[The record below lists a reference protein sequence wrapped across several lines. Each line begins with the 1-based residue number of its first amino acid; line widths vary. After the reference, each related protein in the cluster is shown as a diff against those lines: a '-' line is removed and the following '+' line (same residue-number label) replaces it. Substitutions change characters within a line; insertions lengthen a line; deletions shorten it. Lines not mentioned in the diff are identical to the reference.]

1 MPFGHRVSVGVT
13 ISARLCLYPTTKP
26 LLYFTPAYL
35 SSTVEV
41 DPGRGE
47 ADGTVDTIHLSV
59 CLDGGRGKVGVG
71 GFGLHEELHS
81 ITPEVCLFWCQ
92 LTMKIAL
99 LRTRPSQHA
108 LCTMAGETQ
117 QLHAVKEL
125 DTESKLQDVGTA
137 LEQQSD
143 KTTKESSEHFA
154 STGTEARASSSEAKV
169 EKIEKQRDC
178 PQQREAVIRPQQAGK
193 IDFRS
198 LQNRSKFSSDRTWS
212 SGKGSPQSPSGKG
225 RSREKGKRSGKT
237 ERGNPQQL
245 YRLSITNPRSNPN
258 IGIAYPQQKVLPPK
272 KLDTSRVPVS
282 GSYRF
287 HVPSIPEREAELQQE
302 ELNYNRCFQESPS
315 NLTSPS
321 YTSQALG
328 SSSGTA
334 SHPHPPLSQQQQAAS
349 MEGNGAQPGS
359 QLILA
364 DFQLGG
370 TNTWQSP
377 ERTFNGANYG
387 VSSQKSTA
395 LTEAN
400 KTSAFVPAP
409 FQYGYHFLEE
419 STSDSFPCEQ
429 NPQSQ
434 DFTDSSLGVHVSH
447 NSFSFPPGD
456 GQSIAPNSSQFI
468 NEQQSEDRNSY
479 PQPPQSQFIQGV
491 ASAIQ
496 CPRNLSEDSAS
507 SDSSG
512 SSSQQSEQGKTALPE
527 SAEAIGQAA
536 ITSGSKRNCHSK
548 DTAASQR
555 TLVQGNV
562 HHARNNLQGPPSQMH
577 FSSKSFNNPPVSGI
591 HTGSIPFDKN
601 INNKVLNR
609 LPHSWEGP
617 NKTYSAADQNTL
629 QYNDLNDKFQF
640 QNQQL
645 DQRQNPSKNSRMPW
659 QQIRP
664 NAAIASQNRVELSRQ
679 ISSQKMSYMVS
690 PSDWQDENKSHKHNS
705 LKNTSSFLNS
715 RTSDGFSNKRQESVK
730 HSSNAVSTFKVE
742 MSHAQVC
749 ESKKAV
755 YFGLN
760 QSHPAASS
768 RNYNYPPLQVPS
780 MGLMMVSPYES
791 PLPSPVHNPASSS
804 TCSSLSP
811 ASTSPVNISS
821 EDSQMSKS
829 ATPHSF
835 YHQSQAKTQ
844 LPSDHMSC
852 HPHQFHSDPPRNL
865 PYAQDRA
872 KDNMMSYLQNSA
884 HPKTPMDGNK
894 GYMDSFGVEHH
905 QPPPPYSAHQLL
917 ATSLAAANLDQLD
930 VLLTCKQCDQNFN
943 NLASFLGHKQYCA
956 HHTFAQNDLKDIS
969 KMEDGRK
976 FHVETTKAVS
986 SMSNVSMSRCPSD
999 LHLSLL
1005 GLNKNGE
1012 LISESETKGETKDD
1026 PMKLNLFPGPGNL
1039 PAPLPELEM
1048 EDAKLDSLIT
1058 EALNGYQSDN
1068 AEIDSS
1074 FIDAFVDDELT
1085 TVKATSNKQCLKT
1098 KESLVY
1104 ESKNKQT
1111 AADDARSFTQGKYFS
1126 DSDAESTE
1134 TDKHY
1139 TESKLEKITLN
1150 LEKDEKI
1157 NIKKEVSH
1165 KNSRAASREKMRE
1178 QDSKVKEARKLCK
1191 GEEENT
1197 STQRFLLSSKFS
1209 ERCGVKSIQESS
1221 ALRGSTTSQP
1231 STSPTSR
1238 TAVKESKRKS
1248 SGGGTWSKEL
1258 IHKIVQQKNKLHKL
1272 HVKGTKNLQ
1281 FSLVMER
1288 LTPTVQNPAF
1298 GEYDY
1303 VSDTDDECEPVKIAS
1318 QGRLNQSSRCK
1329 YTYTKECKWRARSE
1343 RDQAAW
1349 RHESKECFEVK
1360 KSEEVSLSPEKHGSH
1375 QRLRRR
1381 GSRSSTSSELSTSV
1395 SVSSDCINSPK
1406 STDRTDSDCEK
1417 KTDFKKKESPEQ
1429 KTYERSSP
1437 QKSSKESSTLALTLT
1452 KSVRKYHCDKA
1463 SSCESKESADPPK
1476 KYHLNPECADR
1487 ASSPQKAKETVKN
1500 LEKSSKTKPREK
1512 LESSR
1517 KEAGARIGSDKDTTQ
1532 RTHSLSPKVEHSEC
1546 RGSDKKSLQLDS
1558 NTPNINRESEFDS
1571 ERKTRAKRGEAAESE
1586 LSRAT
1591 FGKPSDSVCEVKE
1604 GINSVN
1610 KLETHKPAALCA
1622 SLMDDVCLSPTEGQ
1636 GPLIQ
1641 KDTLHLMPYP
1651 MDQEQGLMKSP
1662 LSFDTSSMFGD
1673 LTGFDSGL
1681 YSDMPIQKESF
1692 HSMESADKKEEFV
1705 SSFSPFL
1712 EQRDWSLIV
1721 SPVLPDEIS
1730 QYKSNSEKSN
1740 EKKADYNH
1748 VPLSLPEKIIDYGAN
1763 LNSCAS
1769 EDELEIK
1776 RIVNELENQLQT
1788 TKLES
1793 PPMLAQDVPKQLQMS
1808 KFSPLRLDD
1817 ESGSD
1822 STGLEMRCPV
1832 QTIGVQVTSLPSE
1845 PFTEPWASPFQFE
1858 LMGGHNSP
1866 HNSIHNEPG
1875 ALEHF
1880 SEKGHDATNMIAT
1893 ASQSVHQHLRRDQKP
1908 EERKAEKKSDGETK
1922 EEILEQKRYTENL
1935 MKSLEVISDSIFKKE
1950 PIISEDKEPN
1960 VTSLTSQQHQEIECQ
1975 ETDAVEGEEGSEKE
1989 AITGKENTLSPPNI
2003 NERKDDIKFILN
2015 ESQPSLSNS
2024 TDPTVDGDQP
2034 ISSQPVGPTENNKS
2048 QEETQVPSEGDIVE
2062 NRTLIESAQCLSV
2075 LTLDPQVA
2083 EGSGGNC
2090 NVPDKVKQ
2098 LFKNRNEQST
2108 TDAYEVAEAVKG
2120 ITGQSVSRVLSPAFP
2135 GISLDCDE
2143 NIQKPSL
2150 DERLANNPED
2160 GSTSAGESK
2169 VECSDSVIEK
2179 IAVQTSEN
2187 HRSMEPSPSK
2197 SCSPAKTQSP
2207 TTDMSV
2213 EIITSDKPCSPIL
2226 VETNTQST
2234 SHCLAF
2240 QETCS
2245 AEGQKNQPA
2254 LLQAGDVIDG
2264 DSCKFTPLNDSL
2276 KTGPALPF
2284 ETIQKQEE
2292 LLNVQ
2297 DIKEHLPI
2305 DFMASHQNSP
2315 CREEVDESGCVFVH
2329 TAPPASPLLST
2340 SDQKTMQKWFIEVD
2354 SCHSQSNI
2362 DNMSINQD
2370 SAENM
2375 KSPSSKDGDKEGP
2388 NSDEQLN
2395 TTAEMEY
2402 SLISPPP
2409 LDMGITECKIQSS
2422 EAPITSPLPAT
2433 RSAEPPGVSD
2443 ELEKSGL
2450 IYDFKLSPLNY
2461 SSITE
2466 EPPPLNQYNYITI
2479 SPASKLEEN
2488 PDIKQSPRDDCKPC
2502 DLSVDPALIFNKSE
2516 ADADTAAASLSSDP
2530 AAKLTLS
2537 DEPLVL
2543 QQSLKFTCFS
2553 LDLTPEIKIKDASPG
2568 SALVLPEHLYAHADM
2583 LKKVEAETLDSLVA
2597 SAEDSSLM
2605 RKDISDGPPTPQPLI
2620 SCENEQ
2626 MPPATEPP
2634 IIESGQC
2641 STTHQV
2647 SKDTTHK
2654 KTQNNTQQGKVLCEI
2669 CLMCFRTVP
2678 GLKRHKAMKHLV
2690 KTEKHI
2696 GPQSTTSSRQGTMLI
2711 YDALQTTEKG
2721 HKDDTQTCCPTKID
2735 GLPETTSASISKSAE
2750 SESVLEEMTSETS
2763 AVAAD
2768 ETGHSN
2774 PPLSTKAK
2782 KNNKATR
2789 KSKKSEANMKPE
2801 PFSDELLNILKT
2813 DILQAI
2819 TPEFK
2824 SNGLSESHKSAEGE
2838 VEISDG
2844 AGAETFPHHM
2854 SLNCSSDKTPQSPK
2868 GGLRGLN
2875 EAVELN
2881 DTQERESASITEM
2894 ANGGVNADKIV
2905 EHAIS
2910 ADGDAIRE
2918 CDESRLALRPVE
2930 ETREQTRSEENLAQE
2945 ILSKVTVE
2953 IKCENNSGPSDEA
2966 HPRSCLNPSPL
2977 SPPSLSPD
2985 LKALLDDD
2993 TTFSQL
2999 FPRDEEAKRK
3009 KCPRVYGKKNKK
3021 LKLSPDSIV
3030 TPNYPPSETFMQD
3043 KDELMGNQVKPAFP
3057 DGQTKSCD
3065 YQETPPDDAVVL
3077 NVCHNNNTVNPQDKP
3092 LSDTQQSDQQDVCE
3106 NTKEFGDGFLNPL
3119 ESTIDKSSIE
3129 WSGSG
3134 DFSSFDAA
3142 SAVTSSSSTCNPELP
3157 PAACPLPLPSAAY
3170 ATEPCVTENI
3180 QSFNSIDIQNINTTF
3195 QLPEIQFFDHNKDIA
3210 VAPPGANVDME
3221 NREEEKSNKETER
3234 QGKKRQDGRMKVK
3247 DKQYKCKV
3255 CFTWFLTLGELNFH
3269 KLSHNPS
3276 PPPTCYMCVQR
3287 KFSSREQLR
3296 DHLREKH
3303 AKNKTGIWTCGMC
3316 LKEISD
3322 VWMYNEHLR
3331 EHATQFARRGQTQG
3345 SMLGISGCFMQETAV
3360 KNFITSIMQQRPSK
3374 ANRESSKA
3382 SKEQEK
3388 ADGSVGEGKTSEGAE
3403 PKVHKTK
3410 SSSGTGGKQSTL
3422 TPLEVLHKTEAPK
3435 SVEMHPN
3442 CKDPSRDCHHC
3453 GKQFPKPFKL
3463 QRHLVVHNLEKIFLC
3478 HKCPVSYQE
3487 AQELKS
3493 HLKRAHEEVDELD
3506 SKHTTLY
3513 TCELCADV
3521 MHVIKKS
3528 FICSTCNYTF
3538 SKKEQFDRHMEK
3550 HLSGGN
3556 KIFKFRGVLRP
3567 VRASASKDDECDSP
3581 ASKKRRINSDSLQ
3594 ENSSDSGIASVSSLH
3609 SSQNS
3614 ETQSSKLPAVS
3625 TADDSTQTIA
3635 NDYHSDTNSPN
3646 VKTEDLAEDYSELL
3660 VELEKCIHN
3669 GSSESASPKKEEIDP
3684 STSSIQD
3691 DESNGKSIAEPCD
3704 VKEEDESVCI
3714 RAETASW
3721 SVSRRETKE
3730 SGCAGEEEEVE
3741 AKEGPDE
3748 GNTAET
3754 EKTDPLPN
3762 SEDVFSLRDNQIV
3775 SQSTLESAKS
3785 EIVNNVME
3793 QQRDEEHHTSGAS
3806 NHDSKQLTVSQGAE
3820 QECSSH
3826 TNDKVTSAKAN
3837 DNTKNCSTTSSARAP
3852 ESALILPPKGSP
3864 NASNED
3870 KEPVRPQKKRK
3881 DIKSP
3886 HSLQRVSSP
3895 ATQENFGVDSRAKKK
3910 FRPSKCAN
3918 ASLQRKSDGPNDYPV
3933 LSSVRDD
3940 VVSNKILSKCKT
3952 SNLGLQSKRGL
3963 LDGCKKADIVS
3974 PLNGDYKAKKGPQG
3988 RPLHPPISKVTSV
4001 SMNNSLN
4008 KSRPKMGVRSMES
4021 HSYRTAESQ
4030 NHLLSQLFGQK
4041 LTSFKI
4047 PLRKD
4052 TSESIN

>member
-1 MPFGHRVSVGVT
+1 
-13 ISARLCLYPTTKP
+13 
-26 LLYFTPAYL
+26 
-35 SSTVEV
+35 
-41 DPGRGE
+41 
-47 ADGTVDTIHLSV
+47 
-59 CLDGGRGKVGVG
+59 
-71 GFGLHEELHS
+71 
-81 ITPEVCLFWCQ
+81 
-92 LTMKIAL
+92 
-99 LRTRPSQHA
+99 
-108 LCTMAGETQ
+108 MAGETQ

-143 KTTKESSEHFA
+143 KTTKESTEHFA
-154 STGTEARASSSEAKV
+154 STGTEARARSCEAKV
-169 EKIEKQRDC
+169 EKVEKQRDC

-198 LQNRSKFSSDRTWS
+198 LQNQSKFSSDRTWP

-225 RSREKGKRSGKT
+225 RNREKGKRSGKT

-272 KLDTSRVPVS
+272 KLETSRGPVS

-302 ELNYNRCFQESPS
+302 ELNYSRCFQESPS

-328 SSSGTA
+328 SSSGMS
-334 SHPHPPLSQQQQAAS
+334 SHPHPPLSQQQQPVS
-349 MEGNGAQPGS
+349 MENNGAQPSS

-370 TNTWQSP
+370 STTWQSP

-400 KTSAFVPAP
+400 KANAFVPGP
-409 FQYGYHFLEE
+409 FQYGYNFLEE
-419 STSDSFPCEQ
+419 STSDSFPCEP

-434 DFTDSSLGVHVSH
+434 DYTDSSLGSVHVGH
-447 NSFSFPPGD
+447 NSFPFPPGD
-456 GQSIAPNSSQFI
+456 GQSIAQNSSQFI
-468 NEQQSEDRNSY
+468 NEQQPEDRNSY
-479 PQPPQSQFIQGV
+479 PQPQQSQFIQGV
-491 ASAIQ
+491 ASSIQ

-527 SAEAIGQAA
+527 STEAIGQADSRDAA

-555 TLVQGNV
+555 TLIQGSV
-562 HHARNNLQGPPSQMH
+562 HHARNISQGPPAQLH
-577 FSSKSFNNPPVSGI
+577 FSSKSFNNPQVSNI

-609 LPHSWEGP
+609 LQHSWEGP
-617 NKTYSAADQNTL
+617 NKTYSTADQITL
-629 QYNDLNDKFQF
+629 QYNDMNDKFQF

-645 DQRQNPSKNSRMPW
+645 DQRQNPSKNNRMPW

-664 NAAIASQNRVELSRQ
+664 NAAMANQNRIESRQ
-679 ISSQKMSYMVS
+679 ISSQKLSYMVS
-690 PSDWQDENKSHKHNS
+690 PSDWQDDSKSHKHSS
-705 LKNTSSFLNS
+705 LKSTSPFLNS
-715 RTSDGFSNKRQESVK
+715 RTGDRFSNKRQETVK
-730 HSSNAVSTFKVE
+730 HSSNTVSTFNVE

-760 QSHPAASS
+760 QSHPAAPS
-768 RNYNYPPLQVPS
+768 RNYNYPPLQVPP

-829 ATPHSF
+829 GTPHSF
-835 YHQSQAKTQ
+835 YHQSQTKTQ
-844 LPSDHMSC
+844 LSSDHMSSN
-852 HPHQFHSDPPRNL
+852 PHQFHSDPPRNL
-865 PYAQDRA
+865 PYAPDRS
-872 KDNMMSYLQNSA
+872 KDNMMSYLQNST

-917 ATSLAAANLDQLD
+917 ATSLATANLDQLD

-956 HHTFAQNDLKDIS
+956 HHAFAQNDLKDMS
-969 KMEDGRK
+969 KMEDSRK
-976 FHVETTKAVS
+976 FHVESTKAVS
-986 SMSNVSMSRCPSD
+986 PVSNVAIPRCPSD

-1012 LISESETKGETKDD
+1012 LISESETKGDSKDD

-1039 PAPLPELEM
+1039 PVPLPELEM

-1058 EALNGYQSDN
+1058 EALNGLGYQSDN

-1074 FIDAFVDDELT
+1074 FIDAFADDDLT

-1111 AADDARSFTQGKYFS
+1111 ANDARSFTQGKYFS
-1126 DSDAESTE
+1126 DSDAESLE

-1165 KNSRAASREKMRE
+1165 KNSRTASREKTRE

-1191 GEEENT
+1191 GEEEST

-1221 ALRGSTTSQP
+1221 ALRGSTPSQP
-1231 STSPTSR
+1231 STSPSSR

-1248 SGGGTWSKEL
+1248 TGGGTWSKEL

-1360 KSEEVSLSPEKHGSH
+1360 KSEEVSLSPEKHSSH
-1375 QRLRRR
+1375 PRLRRR

-1417 KTDFKKKESPEQ
+1417 KTDIKKKESPEQ
-1429 KTYERSSP
+1429 KTIERSSP
-1437 QKSSKESSTLALTLT
+1437 QKLSKESSTLALTFT
-1452 KSVRKYHCDKA
+1452 KFV
-1463 SSCESKESADPPK
+1463 K
-1476 KYHLNPECADR
+1476 KYHTDKAGLCDSKDSTDDTRRYPLTPEGADQV
-1487 ASSPQKAKETVKN
+1487 ATSQKGKESFKN
-1500 LEKSSKTKPREK
+1500 LEKSSKTKSSEK
-1512 LESSR
+1512 LELNR
-1517 KEAGARIGSDKDTTQ
+1517 KETGTRVSSDRDTTQ
-1532 RTHSLSPKVEHSEC
+1532 KTHSLSPKEEATEC
-1546 RGSDKKSLQLDS
+1546 RSSDQKSLQLDS
-1558 NTPNINRESEFDS
+1558 NTPMINKESEFNTD
-1571 ERKTRAKRGEAAESE
+1571 RNTKGKRGEATHAIQSE
-1586 LSRAT
+1586 LSSSM
-1591 FGKPSDSVCEVKE
+1591 FGKHSDSVCDVKE
-1604 GINSVN
+1604 VITSVN
-1610 KLETHKPAALCA
+1610 KRDTHKPTTLCT
-1622 SLMDDVCLSPTEGQ
+1622 SLMDEVCLSPTEGQ
-1636 GPLIQ
+1636 GQLIQ

-1651 MDQEQGLMKSP
+1651 LDQEQGLMKSP

-1673 LTGFDSGL
+1673 LAGFDSGL
-1681 YSDMPIQKESF
+1681 YSDMPIQKEGF

-1712 EQRDWSLIV
+1712 EQRDWNLIV

-1740 EKKADYNH
+1740 EKKPDYND

-1793 PPMLAQDVPKQLQMS
+1793 PQLLAQDVPKQLQMS

-1817 ESGSD
+1817 ESGSN
-1822 STGLEMRCPV
+1822 SSALEMRCPV
-1832 QTIGVQVTSLPSE
+1832 QTIDVPVTSLPSE

-1858 LMGGHNSP
+1858 LIGGHNSP

-1880 SEKGHDATNMIAT
+1880 TEKGHDASNMITT
-1893 ASQSVHQHLRRDQKP
+1893 ASQIVQRQLQCDQKS
-1908 EERKAEKKSDGETK
+1908 EEQKAEKKTHGETK

-1950 PIISEDKEPN
+1950 PIISEHRELN

-1975 ETDAVEGEEGSEKE
+1975 ETDAVEREEGSEKE

-2015 ESQPSLSNS
+2015 ESQSSLSNS
-2024 TDPTVDGDQP
+2024 TDPTVDGNQP
-2034 ISSQPVGPTENNKS
+2034 ISLQPGEHSENNKS
-2048 QEETQVPSEGDIVE
+2048 EEETKVTSGGDIVE
-2062 NRTLIESAQCLSV
+2062 TSNIIESAHCLSV
-2075 LTLDPQVA
+2075 VTLGPHVA
-2083 EGSGGNC
+2083 EGSGGNT
-2090 NVPDKVKQ
+2090 NASDNAKH
-2098 LFKNRNEQST
+2098 LFKNRSDSPEQST
-2108 TDAYEVAEAVKG
+2108 ADAYEVAEAVKG
-2120 ITGQSVSRVLSPAFP
+2120 ITGQTLSHPLSPALP
-2135 GISLDCDE
+2135 GISLDSGEDMQNE
-2143 NIQKPSL
+2143 IKPSL
-2150 DERLANNPED
+2150 EEQPTNDAEGD
-2160 GSTSAGESK
+2160 STNAGELK
-2169 VECSDSVIEK
+2169 VECSDSVIREITVKTAEK
-2179 IAVQTSEN
+2179 E
-2187 HRSMEPSPSK
+2187 HLMELSPSK
-2197 SCSPAKTQSP
+2197 SCSPAETYSSSP
-2207 TTDMSV
+2207 TTHMSV
-2213 EIITSDKPCSPIL
+2213 EIVDSDKPCSPIL
-2226 VETNTQST
+2226 VETNPETT
-2234 SHCLAF
+2234 SHCLPF
-2240 QETCS
+2240 QDAQST
-2245 AEGQKNQPA
+2245 EGHSNQPS
-2254 LLQAGDVIDG
+2254 LSQTDDIIDN
-2264 DSCKFTPLNDSL
+2264 DSCKFTPLKDSL
-2276 KTGPALPF
+2276 KTALPF

-2315 CREEVDESGCVFVH
+2315 CRDEVEDSNCLFVH
-2329 TAPPASPLLST
+2329 TSPSASPLLST
-2340 SDQKTMQKWFIEVD
+2340 SHPKPMQNWFIEED
-2354 SCHSQSNI
+2354 LCPKQSNFN
-2362 DNMSINQD
+2362 NMSINQED
-2370 SAENM
+2370 SDKNLN
-2375 KSPSSKDGDKEGP
+2375 SPIHKKGVEDCL
-2388 NSDEQLN
+2388 NSDKQLN
-2395 TTAEMEY
+2395 STTELEY
-2402 SLISPPP
+2402 SLISPPA
-2409 LDMGITECKIQSS
+2409 LDMGIIESKIPSS
-2422 EAPITSPLPAT
+2422 ETPILSPLPAT
-2433 RSAEPPGVSD
+2433 RSAESPSVSD
-2443 ELEKSGL
+2443 ELEKSNL

-2466 EPPPLNQYNYITI
+2466 EPLPLNQYNYIPI

-2488 PDIKQSPRDDCKPC
+2488 PNIKLSPRGDCEPC
-2502 DLSVDPALIFNKSE
+2502 DLSVDPALILNKSK
-2516 ADADTAAASLSSDP
+2516 ADTDTAVSLDSDP
-2530 AAKLTLS
+2530 AAKLTLL

-2543 QQSLKFTCFS
+2543 QQSLKYTRFS
-2553 LDLTPEIKIKDASPG
+2553 LGLTPEIKIKDSSAGSPVAPPG
-2568 SALVLPEHLYAHADM
+2568 HLHTDADM
-2583 LKKVEAETLDSLVA
+2583 LKKMEAETLDSVIA
-2597 SAEDSSLM
+2597 STEDSSLI
-2605 RKDISDGPPTPQPLI
+2605 RTDISDGPPTPRPLL

-2626 MPPATEPP
+2626 MLPAPDPP
-2634 IIESGQC
+2634 IIETGQC

-2647 SKDTTHK
+2647 TKETTHK
-2654 KTQNNTQQGKVLCEI
+2654 KTQNISQQGKVLCEI

-2690 KTEKHI
+2690 RTEKHI
-2696 GPQSTTSSRQGTMLI
+2696 GPLSTTSSRQGTMLI
-2711 YDALQTTEKG
+2711 CEASQTTEKG
-2721 HKDDTQTCCPTKID
+2721 HKDDSQTCFPTKID
-2735 GLPETTSASISKSAE
+2735 GLPETTSTSISKAAE
-2750 SESVLEEMTSETS
+2750 TESVLEETTSETS
-2763 AVAAD
+2763 AVAMD
-2768 ETGHSN
+2768 ETGHQN
-2774 PPLSTKAK
+2774 PQLPTKAK
-2782 KNNKATR
+2782 KNNKAR
-2789 KSKKSEANMKPE
+2789 RNKNSEANIKLT

-2824 SNGLSESHKSAEGE
+2824 SSVLQAPHKSPEE
-2838 VEISDG
+2838 QVEINDRAATG
-2844 AGAETFPHHM
+2844 TETFPHHVA
-2854 SLNCSSDKTPQSPK
+2854 LNCSLDKKPQSPT
-2868 GGLRGLN
+2868 
-2875 EAVELN
+2875 EELN
-2881 DTQERESASITEM
+2881 VRNETVTLNQVTDTHEQKSASITEM
-2894 ANGGVNADKIV
+2894 ANGDVSTDKAV
-2905 EHAIS
+2905 ES
-2910 ADGDAIRE
+2910 ALSVDKDVIRE
-2918 CDESRLALRPVE
+2918 CDESRTTPHTVE
-2930 ETREQTRSEENLAQE
+2930 DMCEQTRSEESLAQE

-2966 HPRSCLNPSPL
+2966 HPLSCLNSSPL

-3009 KCPRVYGKKNKK
+3009 KCPRVYSKKSKK
-3021 LKLSPDSIV
+3021 QKLSPDSNV
-3030 TPNYPPSETFMQD
+3030 TQSYPLSETFMQD
-3043 KDELMGNQVKPAFP
+3043 KDQIMGNQTKSLFT
-3057 DGQTKSCD
+3057 DNQTKSCE
-3065 YQETPPDDAVVL
+3065 YEETPTDGDNML
-3077 NVCHNNNTVNPQDKP
+3077 NMCHNNTVDTDDKP
-3092 LSDTQQSDQQDVCE
+3092 LSDVQESDKQNE
-3106 NTKEFGDGFLNPL
+3106 NTKEFGDSFLNPL

-3129 WSGSG
+3129 WSGSN
-3134 DFSSFDAA
+3134 DFSSFDAG
-3142 SAVTSSSSTCNPELP
+3142 SAVASISSTCNPEVP
-3157 PAACPLPLPSAAY
+3157 AAACPPSLPSTPY
-3170 ATEPCVTENI
+3170 TTEPCITENV
-3180 QSFNSIDIQNINTTF
+3180 QTFNSIDIQNINTTF
-3195 QLPEIQFFDHNKDIA
+3195 QLPEIQFFDPNKDIA
-3210 VAPPGANVDME
+3210 VAPPSASVEME
-3221 NREEEKSNKETER
+3221 NRDEEKSNRETER
-3234 QGKKRQDGRMKVK
+3234 RGKKRQDGRIKVK

-3360 KNFITSIMQQRPSK
+3360 KNFITSIMQHRPSK

-3382 SKEQEK
+3382 TKEQEK
-3388 ADGSVGEGKTSEGAE
+3388 ADGTVGEGKASEGTE

-3478 HKCPVSYQE
+3478 HKCPIFYQE
-3487 AQELKS
+3487 AQELKN
-3493 HLKRAHEEVDELD
+3493 HLKRAHEEMDELD

-3567 VRASASKDDECDSP
+3567 VKASASKEDECDSP

-3614 ETQSSKLPAVS
+3614 ESQSSKPSVS
-3625 TADDSTQTIA
+3625 TADDSTQTIPSE
-3635 NDYHSDTNSPN
+3635 YHSDTNSPN
-3646 VKTEDLAEDYSELL
+3646 VKTEDIAEDYSELL
-3660 VELEKCIHN
+3660 VELEKCIHH
-3669 GSSESASPKKEEIDP
+3669 GSSESTSPKKEEIDP
-3684 STSSIQD
+3684 STSPIHD
-3691 DESNGKSIAEPCD
+3691 KEGNGKSIAEPCD

-3721 SVSRRETKE
+3721 PVSKETC
-3730 SGCAGEEEEVE
+3730 CAEEEMVE
-3741 AKEGPDE
+3741 EKEGSNE
-3748 GNTAET
+3748 GDAAET
-3754 EKTDPLPN
+3754 EKTGSPK
-3762 SEDVFSLRDNQIV
+3762 SEDSCVSLQDNQIISASPDV
-3775 SQSTLESAKS
+3775 AKS
-3785 EIVNNVME
+3785 EIAAVVMDP
-3793 QQRDEEHHTSGAS
+3793 QRNDEHHTSKAS
-3806 NHDSKQLTVSQGAE
+3806 NNDSKQLTVSQGAE

-3826 TNDKVTSAKAN
+3826 IKDKVAPAKTN
-3837 DNTKNCSTTSSARAP
+3837 DNTKTCTTASSPKATESTP
-3852 ESALILPPKGSP
+3852 ILHSKGSP

-3870 KEPVRPQKKRK
+3870 KESVRTQKKRK
-3881 DIKSP
+3881 DLKSP

-3918 ASLQRKSDGPNDYPV
+3918 TSLQRKSDGPNDYPV

-3940 VVSNKILSKCKT
+3940 VVSNKIISKCKT
-3952 SNLGLQSKRGL
+3952 SNLGLQSKRSL
-3963 LDGCKKADIVS
+3963 LDGCKKADIVT

-3988 RPLHPPISKVTSV
+3988 RPLHSPISKVTSV
-4001 SMNNSLN
+4001 PMNNSLN
-4008 KSRPKMGVRSMES
+4008 KSRPKMGVRSMDS

>member
-1 MPFGHRVSVGVT
+1 
-13 ISARLCLYPTTKP
+13 
-26 LLYFTPAYL
+26 
-35 SSTVEV
+35 
-41 DPGRGE
+41 
-47 ADGTVDTIHLSV
+47 
-59 CLDGGRGKVGVG
+59 
-71 GFGLHEELHS
+71 
-81 ITPEVCLFWCQ
+81 
-92 LTMKIAL
+92 
-99 LRTRPSQHA
+99 
-108 LCTMAGETQ
+108 MAGETQ

-154 STGTEARASSSEAKV
+154 STGTVARAGGSEAKV
-169 EKIEKQRDC
+169 EKVEKQRDC

-198 LQNRSKFSSDRTWS
+198 LQNQSKFSSDRTWS
-212 SGKGSPQSPSGKG
+212 SGKVSPQSPSGKG
-225 RSREKGKRSGKT
+225 RNREKGKRSGKT

-272 KLDTSRVPVS
+272 KLETSRGPVS

-302 ELNYNRCFQESPS
+302 ELNYSRCFQESPS

-328 SSSGTA
+328 SSSGTS
-334 SHPHPPLSQQQQAAS
+334 SHPHQPLSQQQQQAAS
-349 MEGNGAQPGS
+349 MENNSAQPSS

-370 TNTWQSP
+370 SNTWQSP

-387 VSSQKSTA
+387 VSSQKPTA

-400 KTSAFVPAP
+400 KASAFVPGP
-409 FQYGYHFLEE
+409 FQYGYNFLEE

-434 DFTDSSLGVHVSH
+434 DFTDSSLGSVHVSH

-456 GQSIAPNSSQFI
+456 GQSITQNSSQFI
-468 NEQQSEDRNSY
+468 NEQQPEDRNSY
-479 PQPPQSQFIQGV
+479 QQPLQAQFIQGV
-491 ASAIQ
+491 GSSIQ

-527 SAEAIGQAA
+527 STEGIGQADSRDAA

-548 DTAASQR
+548 DAAASQR
-555 TLVQGNV
+555 TLVQSSV
-562 HHARNNLQGPPSQMH
+562 HHARNISQGPPSQLH
-577 FSSKSFNNPPVSGI
+577 FSSKSFNNPQVSNI
-591 HTGSIPFDKN
+591 HSGSIPFDKN
-601 INNKVLNR
+601 INNKVINR
-609 LPHSWEGP
+609 LPHSWEGA
-617 NKTYSAADQNTL
+617 NKTYSTADHNTL
-629 QYNDLNDKFQF
+629 QYNDMNDKFQF
-640 QNQQL
+640 QSQQL
-645 DQRQNPSKNSRMPW
+645 DQRQNPSKNNRMPW

-664 NAAIASQNRVELSRQ
+664 NAALQNQNRVELSRQ

-690 PSDWQDENKSHKHNS
+690 PSDWQDDSKSHKRSS

-715 RTSDGFSNKRQESVK
+715 RTSDGFSNKRQETVK
-730 HSSNAVSTFKVE
+730 HSSNTVSTFKVE

-760 QSHPAASS
+760 QSHPAAST
-768 RNYNYPPLQVPS
+768 RNYNYPPLQVPP

-835 YHQSQAKTQ
+835 YHQSQTKTQ
-844 LPSDHMSC
+844 LPSDHMSSN
-852 HPHQFHSDPPRNL
+852 PHQFHSDPPRNL
-865 PYAQDRA
+865 PYAPDRS
-872 KDNMMSYLQNSA
+872 KDNMMSYLQNST
-884 HPKTPMDGNK
+884 HPKNPMDGNK
-894 GYMDSFGVEHH
+894 GFMDSFGIEHH

-917 ATSLAAANLDQLD
+917 ATSLATANLDQLD

-956 HHTFAQNDLKDIS
+956 HHAFAQNDLKEIS
-969 KMEDGRK
+969 KLEDNRK

-986 SMSNVSMSRCPSD
+986 SVSNIAMSRCPSD

-1012 LISESETKGETKDD
+1012 LISESETKGDSKDD
-1026 PMKLNLFPGPGNL
+1026 PMKLNLFSGPGNL
-1039 PAPLPELEM
+1039 PVPLPELEM

-1058 EALNGYQSDN
+1058 EALNGLGYQSDN

-1074 FIDAFVDDELT
+1074 FIDAFADDDLT

-1104 ESKNKQT
+1104 ESKNKKT
-1111 AADDARSFTQGKYFS
+1111 GDDARSFTQGKYFS
-1126 DSDAESTE
+1126 DSDAESPE
-1134 TDKHY
+1134 MDKHY

-1165 KNSRAASREKMRE
+1165 KNSRTASREKTRE
-1178 QDSKVKEARKLCK
+1178 QDSKVKDTRKTCK
-1191 GEEENT
+1191 GEEEST
-1197 STQRFLLSSKFS
+1197 SAQSFLLSSKFS

-1221 ALRGSTTSQP
+1221 VLRGSTHSQP

-1238 TAVKESKRKS
+1238 TSVKESKRKS
-1248 SGGGTWSKEL
+1248 TGGGTWSKEL

-1360 KSEEVSLSPEKHGSH
+1360 KSEEVSLSPEKHSSH
-1375 QRLRRR
+1375 PRLRRR

-1417 KTDFKKKESPEQ
+1417 KTDLKKESPEQ
-1429 KTYERSSP
+1429 RTYERSSP
-1437 QKSSKESSTLALTLT
+1437 QKLSKEPSTLALTFT
-1452 KSVRKYHCDKA
+1452 KSVKKNHTDKA
-1463 SSCESKESADPPK
+1463 SLCDGKDDTEDPK
-1476 KYHLNPECADR
+1476 KYPLNPEAADKE
-1487 ASSPQKAKETVKN
+1487 SYSQKAKDTIKN
-1500 LEKSSKTKPREK
+1500 LEKGNKTKSREK
-1512 LESSR
+1512 LESNR
-1517 KEAGARIGSDKDTTQ
+1517 KETGTRVSSDRDTTQ
-1532 RTHSLSPKVEHSEC
+1532 KTRSLSPKEEPTEC
-1546 RGSDKKSLQLDS
+1546 RSLDKKSLQLDS
-1558 NTPNINRESEFDS
+1558 NTPTINKESEFNTD
-1571 ERKTRAKRGEAAESE
+1571 RNTKGVRGDATHGTPSQ
-1586 LSRAT
+1586 LPSAT
-1591 FGKPSDSVCEVKE
+1591 FGKQSNSVCDTKEVITSSK
-1604 GINSVN
+1604 
-1610 KLETHKPAALCA
+1610 HKPATFCT
-1622 SLMDDVCLSPTEGQ
+1622 SLMDEVCLSPTEGQ

-1651 MDQEQGLMKSP
+1651 LDQEQGLMKSP

-1681 YSDMPIQKESF
+1681 YSDMPIQKEAF
-1692 HSMESADKKEEFV
+1692 HSLESTEKKEEFV

-1712 EQRDWSLIV
+1712 EQRDWNLIV

-1730 QYKSNSEKSN
+1730 QYKSNSEKSH
-1740 EKKADYNH
+1740 EKKPDYNH

-1793 PPMLAQDVPKQLQMS
+1793 PPLLPQDVPKQLQMS

-1822 STGLEMRCPV
+1822 SSALEMRCPV
-1832 QTIGVQVTSLPSE
+1832 QTMDVPVTSLPPE

-1866 HNSIHNEPG
+1866 HNPIHNEPG

-1880 SEKGHDATNMIAT
+1880 TEKGHDAPNMIT
-1893 ASQSVHQHLRRDQKP
+1893 TDSQIVQQQLQHEHKS
-1908 EERKAEKKSDGETK
+1908 EELKAEKKTRTETK
-1922 EEILEQKRYTENL
+1922 EEILEQKIYTENL

-1950 PIISEDKEPN
+1950 PIVSEHKELN

-1975 ETDAVEGEEGSEKE
+1975 ETDAVEREEGSEKE

-2015 ESQPSLSNS
+2015 ESQSSLSSS
-2024 TDPTVDGDQP
+2024 TDPTVDGNQP
-2034 ISSQPVGPTENNKS
+2034 ISSQPGEPTENNKS
-2048 QEETQVPSEGDIVE
+2048 REETKVTSEGDIVE
-2062 NRTLIESAQCLSV
+2062 ASNIIESAHCLSV
-2075 LTLDPQVA
+2075 VALDPHVA
-2083 EGSGGNC
+2083 EGSGGTSN
-2090 NVPDKVKQ
+2090 PSDDAKH
-2098 LFKNRNEQST
+2098 LFKTRNDSPERST
-2108 TDAYEVAEAVKG
+2108 TDDYEVAEAVKG
-2120 ITGQSVSRVLSPAFP
+2120 ITGQSLSHPLSPALP
-2135 GISLDCDE
+2135 AISLDSSE
-2143 NIQKPSL
+2143 NMPNETKPL
-2150 DERLANNPED
+2150 LEGQPANNQESD
-2160 GSTSAGESK
+2160 SGELK
-2169 VECSDSVIEK
+2169 LECTDSVIGEITVETTGK
-2179 IAVQTSEN
+2179 D
-2187 HRSMEPSPSK
+2187 HLMEPSSETY
-2197 SCSPAKTQSP
+2197 SSSP
-2207 TTDMSV
+2207 TTLMSV
-2213 EIITSDKPCSPIL
+2213 EIVTSDKPCSPIL
-2226 VETNTQST
+2226 VETNTESA
-2234 SHCLAF
+2234 SD
-2240 QETCS
+2240 CS
-2245 AEGQKNQPA
+2245 PFRDTQTALSQTDGIIDNQ
-2254 LLQAGDVIDG
+2254 
-2264 DSCKFTPLNDSL
+2264 SCKFIPLIDSL
-2276 KTGPALPF
+2276 KSAPAIPF
-2284 ETIQKQEE
+2284 ESIQKQEE
-2292 LLNVQ
+2292 LLNVP
-2297 DIKEHLPI
+2297 DIKEQLPI

-2315 CREEVDESGCVFVH
+2315 CRDDAEEESNCQFVN
-2329 TAPPASPLLST
+2329 TSPSATPLLSNSNPKPT
-2340 SDQKTMQKWFIEVD
+2340 QKWFVEED
-2354 SCHSQSNI
+2354 LHPTQSDINNI
-2362 DNMSINQD
+2362 SINQD
-2370 SAENM
+2370 SFKNM
-2375 KSPSSKDGDKEGP
+2375 KSPVNKEG
-2388 NSDEQLN
+2388 DEEGLNIDKQLN
-2395 TTAEMEY
+2395 STANMEY
-2402 SLISPPP
+2402 SLISPP
-2409 LDMGITECKIQSS
+2409 LLNMGIIESKIPSS
-2422 EAPITSPLPAT
+2422 ETSIPSPLPAT
-2433 RSAEPPGVSD
+2433 SSAEAPSIPDG
-2443 ELEKSGL
+2443 LEKSNL

-2466 EPPPLNQYNYITI
+2466 EPPSLNQYNYIPI
-2479 SPASKLEEN
+2479 SPAGKMEEN
-2488 PDIKQSPRDDCKPC
+2488 QNIKQSPGGDCEPC
-2502 DLSVDPALIFNKSE
+2502 DLSVDLALIFNKSE
-2516 ADADTAAASLSSDP
+2516 ADTGSAGSLNSDP
-2530 AAKLTLS
+2530 AAKLALS

-2553 LDLTPEIKIKDASPG
+2553 LGSTPEIKIKDSSAGSPV
-2568 SALVLPEHLYAHADM
+2568 APPEHSLPKNA
-2583 LKKVEAETLDSLVA
+2583 EAETLGSLTA
-2597 SAEDSSLM
+2597 STEDGSHIG
-2605 RKDISDGPPTPQPLI
+2605 KDISDGPPTPQPLI

-2626 MPPATEPP
+2626 MLPAPDP
-2634 IIESGQC
+2634 AIIETGQC
-2641 STTHQV
+2641 SATHQAA
-2647 SKDTTHK
+2647 KETTHK
-2654 KTQNNTQQGKVLCEI
+2654 KTVNNSQQGKVLCEI

-2690 KTEKHI
+2690 RTEKHI
-2696 GPQSTTSSRQGTMLI
+2696 GSQSTASSRQSTI
-2711 YDALQTTEKG
+2711 YEALQTTEKG
-2721 HKDDTQTCCPTKID
+2721 HKDDSQTCYPTKID
-2735 GLPETTSASISKSAE
+2735 GLPETTSTSVSKAAE
-2750 SESVLEEMTSETS
+2750 TESVLEEMTSETS
-2763 AVAAD
+2763 SVAVD
-2768 ETGHSN
+2768 ETGHQN
-2774 PPLSTKAK
+2774 ALLPTKAK
-2782 KNNKATR
+2782 KNNKAR
-2789 KSKKSEANMKPE
+2789 KNKNNEANIKLA
-2801 PFSDELLNILKT
+2801 PFSDELLNMLKT

-2824 SNGLSESHKSAEGE
+2824 SSGLQVMHKSPEE
-2838 VEISDG
+2838 QVEINDR
-2844 AGAETFPHHM
+2844 ALTETEPFPCHA
-2854 SLNCSSDKTPQSPK
+2854 SLNCSLDEKPKSPT
-2868 GGLRGLN
+2868 
-2875 EAVELN
+2875 EELN
-2881 DTQERESASITEM
+2881 VLKETGIVNPITDTQERKSASITEM
-2894 ANGGVNADKIV
+2894 AYGDVSADKLV
-2905 EHAIS
+2905 EGAS
-2910 ADGDAIRE
+2910 SVDKDVIRD
-2918 CDESRLALRPVE
+2918 CDESRTTPQAVE
-2930 ETREQTRSEENLAQE
+2930 ETCEQARSEESLTQE

-2966 HPRSCLNPSPL
+2966 HPLSCLNSSPL

-3009 KCPRVYGKKNKK
+3009 KCPRVYSKKSKK
-3021 LKLSPDSIV
+3021 QKLSSDSNV
-3030 TPNYPPSETFMQD
+3030 TQSCPSSETFLLE
-3043 KDELMGNQVKPAFP
+3043 KDQFMGNQAKPSFT
-3057 DGQTKSCD
+3057 DNQTKSCEYEEMPTD
-3065 YQETPPDDAVVL
+3065 GAIVL
-3077 NVCHNNNTVNPQDKP
+3077 NMCHNSTMNSDEKP
-3092 LSDTQQSDQQDVCE
+3092 LSDVQQSDQQRE
-3106 NTKEFGDGFLNPL
+3106 NTKGFGDGFLNPL

-3129 WSGSG
+3129 WSGSS
-3134 DFSSFDAA
+3134 DFSSFDAGSKA
-3142 SAVTSSSSTCNPELP
+3142 TSISNSCNLEVSA
-3157 PAACPLPLPSAAY
+3157 AACPLTLPSASY
-3170 ATEPCVTENI
+3170 PTEPCITENI
-3180 QSFNSIDIQNINTTF
+3180 QTFNSIDIQNINTTF
-3195 QLPEIQFFDHNKDIA
+3195 QLPDIQFFDPNKDKA
-3210 VAPPGANVDME
+3210 VAPPSASVEVE
-3221 NREEEKSNKETER
+3221 NREEEKSSKETER
-3234 QGKKRQDGRMKVK
+3234 RGKKRQDGRIKVK

-3360 KNFITSIMQQRPSK
+3360 KNFITSIMQHRPSK

-3382 SKEQEK
+3382 TKEQEK
-3388 ADGSVGEGKTSEGAE
+3388 ADGAVGEGKTSEGTE
-3403 PKVHKTK
+3403 PKVHKAK
-3410 SSSGTGGKQSTL
+3410 SSSGAGGKQSAF
-3422 TPLEVLHKTEAPK
+3422 TPIEVLHKTEAPK

-3567 VRASASKDDECDSP
+3567 VKASASKEDECDSP

-3614 ETQSSKLPAVS
+3614 ESQSSKPSVS

-3635 NDYHSDTNSPN
+3635 SEYHSDTSSPN
-3646 VKTEDLAEDYSELL
+3646 VKTEDIAEDYSDLL
-3660 VELEKCIHN
+3660 KELEKHIHN
-3669 GSSESASPKKEEIDP
+3669 SSSESASPKKEEIDP
-3684 STSSIQD
+3684 STSPIHD
-3691 DESNGKSIAEPCD
+3691 KEGNGKSIAEPCD

-3721 SVSRRETKE
+3721 SVSKE
-3730 SGCAGEEEEVE
+3730 SGCAEEEMVE
-3741 AKEGPDE
+3741 AKEGCNE
-3748 GNTAET
+3748 GDAAEA
-3754 EKTDPLPN
+3754 EKTGPLS
-3762 SEDVFSLRDNQIV
+3762 SEDSCVSLQDNQII
-3775 SQSTLESAKS
+3775 SASPEPEKN
-3785 EIVNNVME
+3785 ETAAEVMDTQKE
-3793 QQRDEEHHTSGAS
+3793 DEHHTTKAS
-3806 NHDSKQLTVSQGAE
+3806 NNDSKQLIVSQGAE

-3826 TNDKVTSAKAN
+3826 MKDKVTSAKAN
-3837 DNTKNCSTTSSARAP
+3837 DKANDNTKNCTPASSTKAT
-3852 ESALILPPKGSP
+3852 ESIPILHSKGSP
-3864 NASNED
+3864 NASHED
-3870 KEPVRPQKKRK
+3870 KESVRPQKKRK
-3881 DIKSP
+3881 DMKSP

-3895 ATQENFGVDSRAKKK
+3895 ATQENFGGDSRAKKK

-3918 ASLQRKSDGPNDYPV
+3918 TSLQRKSDGPNDYLV

-3940 VVSNKILSKCKT
+3940 VVGNKIISKCKT
-3952 SNLGLQSKRGL
+3952 SNLGLQSKRSL
-3963 LDGCKKADIVS
+3963 LDGCKKADIVT
-3974 PLNGDYKAKKGPQG
+3974 PLNGDYKAKKGPLG

-4001 SMNNSLN
+4001 PMNNSIN
-4008 KSRPKMGVRSMES
+4008 KSRAKMGVRSMDS